1 MDKSRPQLD
10 EGPVASRQRPV
21 TSSGTFHMTQPE
33 NLLNPRL
40 SQSDGSQASKED
52 VPRGDPM
59 VSAIPQDASMY
70 TDNGMDGSYLEC
82 VPRKTAQKYSIDRS
96 VIDKGDKRFREIQ
109 HPDGKVEKI
118 YSTGVREI
126 LFTNGTRKEISADG
140 KSVVVSFFNGDVK
153 QMTADQRV
161 IYYYA
166 EVQTTHSTYPDG
178 LEIIQFSNNQVE
190 KHYPEGTKEI
200 IFPDQT
206 IKYLFLNGSEESIFP
221 DGTVIRMDRDGT
233 KTMEFPNGQ
242 KEIHTQEYKRR
253 EYPDGTVKTVYPDG
267 RQETKYSNGRIRVK
281 DRDGNV
287 IIDRRS

>member
-1 MDKSRPQLD
+1 MC
-10 EGPVASRQRPV
+10 
-21 TSSGTFHMTQPE
+21 
-33 NLLNPRL
+33 
-40 SQSDGSQASKED
+40 SQKDC
-52 VPRGDPM
+52 P
-59 VSAIPQDASMY
+59 
-70 TDNGMDGSYLEC
+70 
-82 VPRKTAQKYSIDRS
+82 KYSIDRS

-126 LFTNGTRKEISADG
+126 LFPNRTRKEISADG

-153 QMTADQRV
+153 QVTADQRV

-178 LEIIQFSNNQVE
+178 LEIIQFPNNQVE

-221 DGTVIRMDRDGT
+221 DGTVIRVDRDGT